1 MDPSSRIG
9 ERALSQA
16 TLDSMSLL
24 EGASAGWRGAAS
36 EVESAEAD
44 RVAVLE
50 FELREGAIKRTLKNC
65 PKTALKQ
72 AKRILQKGHL

>member
-1 MDPSSRIG
+1 MEAAAASAGG

-24 EGASAGWRGAAS
+24 DGASAGGWRGAAS
-36 EVESAEAD
+36 EAENAEAD

-50 FELREGAIKRTLKNC
+50 FELRDELFSINRLKRG
-65 PKTALKQ
+65 Q
-72 AKRILQKGHL
+72 SLQLFSKMPH

>member
-1 MDPSSRIG
+1 MVNP
-9 ERALSQA
+9 LQA
-16 TLDSMSLL
+16 TLDSISLL

-50 FELREGAIKRTLKNC
+50 FELREGAIQWTLKM
-65 PKTALKQ
+65 AQ
-72 AKRILQKGHL
+72 KRP